1 LLVGHRHVGCDWR
14 SPDRREQPPTRSLL
28 SIPVRSATLTPT
40 CMDLR
45 TVQFYAGHAAELARR
60 YVAAGS
66 APARHFPVAF
76 TPGSLVLDIGC
87 GSGRDLNALL
97 EVGYDANGIDAC
109 DDMLQQ
115 ARGLYPAMANRL
127 SIDTLPNLAS
137 VPDAAYDGVLCW
149 AVLMHLPEEFLFDA
163 LFNLRRILK
172 PGGRLLISTPLI
184 GPTVDSCSLRDPDGR
199 LFNGVTPEN
208 FHFLLEKVGFHR
220 INRWDE
226 EDSLGRT
233 DRRWA
238 TQLFVL
244 EGRGSRSLDQIES
257 ILNRDKKDATYK
269 PALFRALAEL
279 ATTSYHSA
287 RWLPEG
293 RVAIPIGSIADKWLG
308 YFWPLFES
316 ETFIPQKRG
325 EKPVCSKPVAFRAE
339 LAHLITLYQ
348 RMGGLSAFT
357 VAHRANN
364 LPSEV
369 EALHRRLHTIICDT
383 IRAGPVYYSGGGG
396 SGTFSY
402 DRESR
407 SVVMSAD
414 LWRELS
420 AMGNWIADATVL
432 RWAELTAEISQG
444 AIKPSQVI
452 DQLLTPPIEERDVL
466 AARSVYEGLTDKRC
480 VWTDRTLRDQ
490 FDVDHAIPFALWH
503 NNDLWNLLPALP
515 AINNQKRD
523 RLPSRDLFRSRRD
536 CIVHYWSLLRDKHTI
551 RFEFEMGK
559 LAGPKA
565 IRGGNWENRLFHT
578 VAEAIEF
585 TAIQRGVDRWQPPSF
600 AWVPA
605 VVDQSP
611 PDARPSQA
619 TVDDDF
625 AEPSQ
630 IILDPPT
637 EDRFVTCVPFYD
649 VAAAAGVFG
658 PDQPPVDS
666 TDHHTWVRV
675 DNLKLNPDMF
685 GIRVVGRSMEPKIP
699 DGSICIFCGGEALA
713 GTRQGR
719 IVLVALRDS
728 VDPETGGR
736 LTVKRYHSEKRFD
749 SDGQFAHTRI
759 TLRPLNPDFEPIVI
773 DRAEDD
779 QLRFLGEFVGRIVE

>member
-1 LLVGHRHVGCDWR
+1 
-14 SPDRREQPPTRSLL
+14 
-28 SIPVRSATLTPT
+28 
-40 CMDLR
+40 MDPR
-45 TVQFYAGHAAELARR
+45 TVQFYAGQAADLARR
-60 YVAAGS
+60 YIAAGS
-66 APARHFPVAF
+66 APAQHFATAF
-76 TPGSLVLDIGC
+76 TPGSRVLDIGC
-87 GSGRDLNALL
+87 GSGRDVQALIDA
-97 EVGYDANGIDAC
+97 GYEANGIDAC

-115 ARGLYPAMANRL
+115 ARGRYPATANRL
-127 SIDTLPNLAS
+127 SIDTLPNLARI
-137 VPDAAYDGVLCW
+137 PDASFDGILCW
-149 AVLMHLPEEFLFDA
+149 AVLMHLPEEFLFDGV
-163 LFNLRRILK
+163 FNLRRILK
-172 PGGRLLISTPLI
+172 PGGRLLISTPLA
-184 GPTVDSCSLRDPDGR
+184 GPTVDPSSLRDPDGR

-226 EDSLGRT
+226 EDSLGRA

-244 EGRGSRSLDQIES
+244 ESRGSRSLDQIEA

-287 RWLPEG
+287 QWLPEG

-316 ETFIPQKRG
+316 ATFLPQKRG
-325 EKPVCSKPVAFRAE
+325 EKPACSKPVAFRTE
-339 LAHLITLYQ
+339 LAGLITLYQ

-357 VAHRANN
+357 VAHRANI
-364 LPSEV
+364 LPAEA
-369 EALHRRLHTIICDT
+369 EALHRRLHAKLCDT

-420 AMGNWIADATVL
+420 VMGNWIADATIL
-432 RWAELTAEISQG
+432 RWAELTAEISQH

-452 DQLLTPPIEERDVL
+452 DQLLTPPIGERDVL
-466 AARSVYEGLTDKRC
+466 AARSVYEGMTDKRC

-490 FDVDHAIPFALWH
+490 FDVDHAIPFALWR

-523 RLPSRDLFRSRRD
+523 RLPSRDLLQSRRD
-536 CIVHYWSLLRDKHTI
+536 CIVHYWSLLRDKHAI
-551 RFEFEMGK
+551 RFEFEVGK

-565 IRGGNWENRLFHT
+565 LRGGNWENRLFHT

-585 TAIQRGVDRWQPPSF
+585 TALQRGVDRWQPPSF

-605 VVDQSP
+605 VLDQTP
-611 PDARPSQA
+611 PNARPFPA
-619 TVDDDF
+619 TMDEI
-625 AEPSQ
+625 AESPL
-630 IILDPPT
+630 IILDPPP
-637 EDRFVTCVPFYD
+637 EDRFINCVPFYD
-649 VAAAAGVFG
+649 VVAAAGAFG
-658 PDQPPVDS
+658 LDQPPVDLA
-666 TDHHTWVRV
+666 DHHTWVRV
-675 DNLKLNPDMF
+675 DSNKLKLNPDLF
-685 GIRVVGRSMEPKIP
+685 AIRVVGRSMEPRIP
-699 DGSICIFCGGEALA
+699 AVSICVFRGGEALA

-728 VDPETGGR
+728 VDPETGGK
-736 LTVKRYHSEKRFD
+736 LTVKRYHSEKILD
-749 SDGQFAHTRI
+749 AEGQFAQTRI
-759 TLRPLNPDFEPIVI
+759 VLKPLNPEFDPIVI
-773 DRAEDD
+773 DQAEDD
-779 QLRFLGEFVGRIVE
+779 QLRFLGEFVGRILE

>member
-1 LLVGHRHVGCDWR
+1 
-14 SPDRREQPPTRSLL
+14 
-28 SIPVRSATLTPT
+28 
-40 CMDLR
+40 MDPR
-45 TVQFYAGHAAELARR
+45 TVHFYATNAADLARR
-60 YVAAGS
+60 YIAAGS
-66 APARHFPVAF
+66 APARHFAIAF
-76 TPGSLVLDIGC
+76 TPDSRILDIGC
-87 GSGRDLNALL
+87 GSGRDLQALL
-97 EVGYDANGIDAC
+97 DAGYDASGTDATQE
-109 DDMLQQ
+109 MLRE
-115 ARGLYPAMANRL
+115 ARAKYPTLATRL
-127 SIDTLPNLAS
+127 SCDTLPNLTSVADAS
-137 VPDAAYDGVLCW
+137 YDGIVCW

-163 LFNLRRILK
+163 VFNLRRLLK
-172 PGGRLLISTPLI
+172 PGGRLLISTPLT
-184 GPTVDSCSLRDPDGR
+184 GPTVDPSSLRDPDGR

-226 EDSLGRT
+226 EDSLGRA

-244 EGRGSRSLDQIES
+244 EGQGSRSLDQIEA

-287 RWLPEG
+287 QWLPEG

-325 EKPVCSKPVAFRAE
+325 EKLVCPKPVAFRTE
-339 LAHLITLYQ
+339 LTGLITLYQ

-357 VAHRANN
+357 VAHRANV
-364 LPSEV
+364 LPAEA
-369 EALHRRLHTIICDT
+369 EALHRRLHAKLCDT

-407 SVVMSAD
+407 SIVMSAD

-420 AMGNWIADATVL
+420 VMGNWIADATIL

-452 DQLLTPPIEERDVL
+452 DQLLTPPIEERNVH

-480 VWTDRTLRDQ
+480 VWTDRTLREQ
-490 FDVDHAIPFALWH
+490 FDVDHAIPFALWR
-503 NNDLWNLLPALP
+503 NNDLWNLLPAWP
-515 AINNQKRD
+515 AVNNQKRD

-536 CIVHYWSLLRDKHTI
+536 CIVHYWSLLRDKHSI
-551 RFEFEMGK
+551 RFDFEVGK
-559 LAGPKA
+559 LAGA
-565 IRGGNWENRLFHT
+565 EVARSGNWEKRMFHT

-585 TAIQRGVDRWQPPSF
+585 TALQRGVDRWQPPSF

-605 VVDQSP
+605 VLDQTPSDASQSQSTMDQVTESP
-611 PDARPSQA
+611 L
-619 TVDDDF
+619 
-625 AEPSQ
+625 
-630 IILDPPT
+630 IILDPPP
-637 EDRFVTCVPFYD
+637 EDRFVNCVPFYD
-649 VAAAAGVFG
+649 VAAAAGAFG
-658 PDQPPVDS
+658 SDQPPVDP
-666 TDHHTWVRV
+666 TDHHAWVRV
-675 DNLKLNPDMF
+675 DNIKLDPDMF
-685 GIRVVGRSMEPKIP
+685 AIRVVGRSMEPKIP
-699 DGSICIFCGGEALA
+699 DGAICIFRGGEALA

-728 VDPETGGR
+728 VDPETGGK

-749 SDGQFAHTRI
+749 TDGQFAHNRI
-759 TLRPLNPDFEPIVI
+759 ILKPLNPEFEPIVI
-773 DRAEDD
+773 EQADDD
-779 QLRFLGEFVGRIVE
+779 QLRVLGEYVG